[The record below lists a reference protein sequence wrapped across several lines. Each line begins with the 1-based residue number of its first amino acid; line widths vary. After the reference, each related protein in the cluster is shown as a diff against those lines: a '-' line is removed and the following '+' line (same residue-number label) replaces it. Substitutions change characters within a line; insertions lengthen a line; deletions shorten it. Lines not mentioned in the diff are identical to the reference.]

1 MAPRDTLD
9 SLFREFAVT
18 DRRFRNFAWFVLGY
32 SLLVILW
39 GYFLRISESGDGCG
53 TDWPLCHGAVVPSAA
68 AFPTWVE
75 FIHRVSSGLVLV
87 LVVVMAGWA
96 FRRLAPGH
104 AVRKAA
110 GASLLLTVSESL
122 FGALLV
128 VFGLV
133 ATDISTARILVR
145 PFHVTNTFL
154 LMAALALTAWWAHR
168 GVTRTPTLRQP
179 GTRPLVLA
187 GFGLLALAWTGSWT
201 GLAGTAFPAGSVAE
215 GFGQYLDPQHLLIY
229 LRLSHPVVA
238 VLATVL
244 FARLALGRLVAG
256 RQEAGRQEAEVP
268 HSAMSDSVPPGFAP
282 PGSSVRRIERALAVA
297 VAILAGVQL
306 VLGPATILLLHPTGL
321 RLVHLLIADLLWI
334 ALLFLGSEM
343 LSPPDV
349 RSERS
354 PLRPPDSSQRQPGVA
369 RP

>member
-1 MAPRDTLD
+1 M
-9 SLFREFAVT
+9 T
-18 DRRFRNFAWFVLGY
+18 DLRFRNFAWFVLAY

-53 TDWPLCHGAVVPSAA
+53 TDWPLCHGAVIPAAA

-87 LVVVMAGWA
+87 LVVAMAVWA
-96 FRRLAPGH
+96 FRRFAPGH
-104 AVRKAA
+104 ALRKAA

-168 GVTRTPTLRQP
+168 GVTRTPALRQP
-179 GTRPLVLA
+179 GTRPLFLA

-201 GLAGTAFPAGSVAE
+201 GLAGTAFPAASVAE
-215 GFGQYLDPQHLLIY
+215 GLGQYLDPQHLLIY

-238 VLATVL
+238 VLATIL
-244 FARLALGRLVAG
+244 FARLALGRLVA
-256 RQEAGRQEAEVP
+256 
-268 HSAMSDSVPPGFAP
+268 DSRIAALPGT
-282 PGSSVRRIERALAVA
+282 SSSRMAIPRVEKALAIA
-297 VAILAGVQL
+297 VAFLAGVQL